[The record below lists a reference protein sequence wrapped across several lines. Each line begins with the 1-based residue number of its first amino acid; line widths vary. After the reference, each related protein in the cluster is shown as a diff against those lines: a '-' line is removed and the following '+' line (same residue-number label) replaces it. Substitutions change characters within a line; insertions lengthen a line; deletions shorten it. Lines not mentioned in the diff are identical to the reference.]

1 MDIFERAEDEAYIY
15 GKKYK
20 FKTFYLGIPIP
31 KKYHATN
38 NSILLSNIDR
48 ATEITIEIIKWLEK
62 KLYT

>member
-1 MDIFERAEDEAYIY
+1 M
-15 GKKYK
+15 

-31 KKYHATN
+31 KKYHAIN

-62 KLYT
+62 SL